1 MDGFGTTAGVVVL
14 AGTNRPDILDK
25 ALLRP
30 GRFDRQITIDKP
42 DIKGRDQIFRIY
54 LTKLKLD
61 QEPTFYS
68 QRLAALT
75 PGFAGADIANVCNE
89 AALIA
94 ARTDETQ
101 ITMQHFESAID
112 RIIGGLE
119 KKNKV
124 MWPYDNFIF
133 PDHRGISQC
142 SIATNKSKVTG

>member
-14 AGTNRPDILDK
+14 AGTNRPDVLDK

-42 DIKGRDQIFRIY
+42 DIKGRDQIFQIY
-54 LTKLKLD
+54 LKGIKLD
-61 QEPTFYS
+61 HEPSYYS
-68 QRLAALT
+68 RKLASLT

-101 ITMQHFESAID
+101 VTMDNFEAAID

-119 KKNKV
+119 KKNRV
-124 MWPYDNFIF
+124 
-133 PDHRGISQC
+133 GL
-142 SIATNKSKVTG
+142 